1 MARTPTLWQTTNNF
15 GGSHLRITLG
25 RLRPRRRRDLGS
37 TQALSLLEATLESTA
52 DGVLVVGVDGKITL
66 QNQQFV
72 RMWRI
77 PQDVAANGDDGRA
90 LRFVVDQLKDPDG
103 FLRKVQEIYA
113 DVRAES
119 FDVLHF
125 KDGRIFERYSKPQ
138 LVDGIPVGRVWSFR
152 DITERNRLDD
162 LKDNLLSAVSHE
174 LRTPLTAIVGF
185 SSTLERWGAQMST
198 EELADLYARLSNNAR
213 KLQRL
218 VADLLDLDRLARGL
232 VEPNRERTD
241 LAELVMEIARES
253 EQITGRHIRVA
264 ADDLVVGV
272 DAPKVERIL
281 ENLFINA
288 ARHTPAG
295 TPVWVRARALDNGCL
310 IIVDDAGPGV
320 PDELKEKIF
329 EPFKQGPT
337 TSPQSPG
344 VGIGLSLVARFAAL
358 HDGRA
363 WVEDRPGGGASFR
376 VFLKDE
382 WSTVDLRRTQPELSK
397 TS

>member
-1 MARTPTLWQTTNNF
+1 M
-15 GGSHLRITLG
+15 TLG
-25 RLRPRRRRDLGS
+25 RLWPRHPRLDLGS
-37 TQALSLLEATLESTA
+37 AQALSLLEATLESTA
-52 DGVLVVGVDGKITL
+52 DGVLVVGLDGRITL

-77 PQDVAANGDDGRA
+77 PPDVVANGDDARA
-90 LRFVVDQLKDPDG
+90 LRFVIDQLKDPDG
-103 FLRKVQEIYA
+103 FLRKVQELYA
-113 DVRAES
+113 DACAES

-138 LVDGIPVGRVWSFR
+138 LVDGVPVGRVWSFR
-152 DITERNRLDD
+152 DVTERNRLDD
-162 LKDNLLSAVSHE
+162 VKDNLLTAVSHE
-174 LRTPLTAIVGF
+174 LRTPLTAIVGL
-185 SSTLERWGAQMST
+185 SSTLDRWGIQMST
-198 EELADLYARLSNNAR
+198 EELADLYTRLSNNAR

-218 VADLLDLDRLARGL
+218 VIDLLDFDRLARGL
-232 VEPNRERTD
+232 VEPKRERTD
-241 LAELVMEIARES
+241 LAELITVIARES

-264 ADDLVVGV
+264 ADDVVVAV
-272 DAPKVERIL
+272 DGAKVERIV

-288 ARHTPAG
+288 ARHTPSG
-295 TPVWVRARALDNGCL
+295 TPVWVRVRALDDGCL

-320 PDELKEKIF
+320 PDELKETIF

-376 VFLKDE
+376 VFLKDDR
-382 WSTVDLRRTQPELSK
+382 STVDLRETEPELST

>member
-1 MARTPTLWQTTNNF
+1 M
-15 GGSHLRITLG
+15 
-25 RLRPRRRRDLGS
+25 
-37 TQALSLLEATLESTA
+37 LSLLEATLESTA
-52 DGVLVVGVDGKITL
+52 DGILVVGADGKVAL
-66 QNQQFV
+66 QNQQFI

-77 PQDVAANGDDGRA
+77 PPEVAANEDDGRI
-90 LRFVVDQLKDPDG
+90 LSFVVDQLKDPDG
-103 FLRKVQEIYA
+103 FLRKVQELYA
-113 DVRAES
+113 DACAES
-119 FDVLHF
+119 FDILRF

-138 LVDGIPVGRVWSFR
+138 LVDGVPVGRVWSFR
-152 DITERNRLDD
+152 DITERNRIDD
-162 LKDNLLSAVSHE
+162 LKDNLLTAVSHE

-185 SSTLERWGAQMST
+185 SSTLERWGIQMSP

-218 VADLLDLDRLARGL
+218 VIDLLDLDRLARGL
-232 VEPNRERTD
+232 VEPKRERTD
-241 LAELVMEIARES
+241 VAELVTEIARET
-253 EQITGRHIRVA
+253 EQVTGRHIRVA
-264 ADDLVVGV
+264 ADDVVVAV
-272 DAPKVERIL
+272 DGPKVERIV

-288 ARHTPAG
+288 ARHTPPG
-295 TPVWVRARALDNGCL
+295 TPVWVRVRALDDGCL

-320 PDELKEKIF
+320 PDELKERIF

-376 VFLKDE
+376 VLLKDVR
-382 WSTVDLRRTQPELSK
+382 STVDLRQPELSK
-397 TS
+397 SS